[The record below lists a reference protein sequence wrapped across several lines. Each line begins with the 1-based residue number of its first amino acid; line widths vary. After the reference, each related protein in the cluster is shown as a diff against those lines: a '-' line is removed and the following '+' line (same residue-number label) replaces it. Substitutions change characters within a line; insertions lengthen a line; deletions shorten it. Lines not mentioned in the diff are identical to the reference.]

1 MLIWIVVATFMENGY
16 FGCYSSIP
24 NARAALE
31 NFFNGK
37 TNFKVIDIGNY
48 TYAIHNLANGEV
60 YTVEIIS
67 DNIDA
72 DVPEK
77 EENND

>member
-37 TNFKVIDIGNY
+37 TNFRLIDYGDYI
-48 TYAIHNLANGEV
+48 YAIHDLVTGDV
-60 YTVEIIS
+60 YKAEIIS

-72 DVPEK
+72 DVPQEGEK
-77 EENND
+77 Q